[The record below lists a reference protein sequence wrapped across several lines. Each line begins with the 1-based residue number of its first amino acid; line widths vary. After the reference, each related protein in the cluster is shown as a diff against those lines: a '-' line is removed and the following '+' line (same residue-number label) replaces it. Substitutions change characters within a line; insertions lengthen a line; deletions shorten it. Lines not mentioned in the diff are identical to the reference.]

1 MRISII
7 IASLLL
13 FAGCN
18 SNVTEQELSLLNG
31 YWEIAK
37 VNFPDGRQKEYN
49 VNSSIDYIYLDGR
62 KGYRKKVQPKFDG
75 TFETSNDAEM
85 FDIGN
90 TNDIYVLT
98 YSTGFSTWKE
108 DLISLSAT
116 KFSVKNKEGIT
127 YTYKRFEAIN
137 VQK

>member
-1 MRISII
+1 MF
-7 IASLLL
+7 L
-13 FAGCN
+13 FAGCATQ
-18 SNVTEQELSLLNG
+18 VTEQELPMLNG

-37 VNFPDGRQKEYN
+37 VDFPDGSLKEYT
-49 VNSSIDYIYLDGR
+49 VSSSIDFIHLDGR

-75 TFETSNDAEM
+75 TFETSNDAEI
-85 FDIGN
+85 FEIGG
-90 TNDIYVLT
+90 TKGIYEIT

-116 KFSVKNKEGIT
+116 QFSVKNKEGIT